1 LRVLCHPPDW
11 GEVVPADFLHSM
23 NITATL
29 STDGELSDDIYDRV
43 GVFIDDKLHGT
54 ANVLFVEPL
63 DGLADTHAYE
73 VYLTVYGNDA
83 SVGKALEFRVW
94 DASACSELG
103 LVLENFD
110 FGINATHG
118 TPTNPATI
126 TATSQIIGTLPF
138 PAGWTWF
145 SLNLIADDMSTN
157 VVLGTL
163 APESQ
168 DILRAQRSFSQYVPG
183 AGWVGSLGQLAN
195 ESMYLLNLSRPDT
208 LQVIGYAV
216 DVETTSIPV
225 EQGWNW
231 IGYLPQQSM
240 AVNRALESLNAQTG
254 DVVKSQFEFAQ
265 FVEGLGWMGSLR
277 FMNPRMAYQLS
288 AQEAGTLAYPFFAGD
303 PATKTAEPTRMAT
316 PSGWAV
322 DPRAY
327 RYNMPLVVRIAGN
340 GVTLDSESDVIA
352 AFVGDEVRGVGQTV
366 YVPSQDR
373 YLSFLM
379 VYGNTAEGEP
389 VEFRFY
395 DADQH
400 RERFV
405 ATEAEFRADA
415 LRGGVHVPFVLE
427 TRERRLGDRGF
438 VPDSFVLGQSYPN
451 PFNPS
456 TKIGY
461 GLPQDGQIEIAVYNL
476 LGQKIRTLVSGF
488 EKAGYRH
495 VTWDGRTNESQL
507 VPSGMYFYVMESG
520 NFRDVKKVM
529 LLK

>member
-1 LRVLCHPPDW
+1 
-11 GEVVPADFLHSM
+11 M

-29 STDGELSDDIYDRV
+29 STDGELSDDLYDRV
-43 GVFIDDKLHGT
+43 GIFIDDQLHGT

-63 DGLADTHAYE
+63 DGLAGTHAYE
-73 VYLTVYGNDA
+73 VYLTVYGNDT
-83 SVGKALEFRVW
+83 SVGKNLEFRVW

-103 LVLENFD
+103 LVLEDFD

-145 SLNLIADDMSTN
+145 SLNLIADDMTTN
-157 VVLGTL
+157 AVLGTL
-163 APESQ
+163 APQSQ
-168 DILRAQRSFSQYVPG
+168 DIVRAQRSFSQYVPG

-225 EQGWNW
+225 ERGWNW

-240 AVNRALESLNAQTG
+240 NIDRALESLNLVTG
-254 DVVKSQFEFAQ
+254 DVIKSQFEFAQ
-265 FVEGLGWMGSLR
+265 FVEGLGWVGSLE
-277 FMNPRMAYQLS
+277 FMNPKMAYQLS
-288 AQEAGTLAYPFFAGD
+288 AQESGTLAYPFFEGD
-303 PATKTAEPTRMAT
+303 PATKSTAPLAGPQGWQVNPRLYQYDMAIT
-316 PSGWAV
+316 AV
-322 DPRAY
+322 
-327 RYNMPLVVRIAGN
+327 VEGEKAG
-340 GVTLDSESDVIA
+340 LASAADAIA
-352 AFVGDEVRGVGQTV
+352 AFVGDEIRGVGRTV
-366 YVPSQDR
+366 YVPRTDR
-373 YLSFLM
+373 HLAFLM
-379 VYGNTAEGEP
+379 VYSNAPEGEP
-389 VEFRFY
+389 VTFRFF
-395 DADQH
+395 DASEDS
-400 RERFV
+400 ERFV
-405 ATEAEFRADA
+405 PTQVDFRASQLLGDV
-415 LRGGVHVPFVLE
+415 GSPFVLE
-427 TRERRLGDRGF
+427 TRERRIGDRGF

-461 GLPQDGQIEIAVYNL
+461 GLPRDGQVEIAVYNL

-488 EKAGYRH
+488 ETAGYRH
-495 VTWDGRTNESQL
+495 VTWDGRTDESQL

-520 NFRDVKKVM
+520 NSRDVKKVM